1 MTLLKAIFD
10 SHASLEW
17 VYNMRAPLS
26 WIKEFVDI
34 PESITA
40 EQISDGLIRVGF
52 EVEEIITQGSDLTG
66 PLVFAQVL
74 SIEELTE
81 FKKPVRYV
89 GLDCGENATRYVICG
104 ATNFAVGDV
113 IVAALPGAVLPG
125 DFVIAARETYG
136 KTSNGMICSAREL
149 GLGDDHSGIMTFTE
163 GSVTIGAD
171 AIAGLLIND
180 VIFDIAVNPDR
191 GYALSIR
198 GIAREVAASQGL
210 AFRDPVEPLRGLT
223 FPETGKGVAA
233 KIADPSTASVFY
245 LRTLSDFDPTAT
257 TPLWMRRRIEKM
269 GMRAIS
275 LVVDVTNY
283 VMLELGQP
291 LHAFDKSK
299 IKGGLTIKRAG
310 KAQPFTT
317 LDGQIRQLDPDDL
330 MVCDDEQP
338 LALAGTMGGASSEIS
353 DSTTEIALE
362 AVRFEPI
369 CVAKN
374 SRRHKLSSEASRRL
388 ERSVDPSLA
397 EFASAR
403 FVQLLTENS
412 SARHVATVVAGE
424 PRYAPVVKIDPAF
437 ISRTLGVE
445 IAPSKIAEVL
455 RIIGCDVDEKTFE
468 VDPPSWRSDLLTPSD
483 FTEEVARM
491 IGYDQI
497 PSVLPPR
504 PLHASLTVNQKRR
517 RAVAQMFANRGL
529 AEVQTFPFTNQE
541 TIDFMGFV
549 GERAATYKIANP
561 MSEEFPLMRVHLVPG
576 LIEVAARNI
585 SRGAKDFA
593 IFEMGSIFRSSQKL
607 VPFISPDLSQRP
619 DQKQIEEI
627 FASVPTQGYHVAG
640 LLVGKNETE
649 DWQGKARSYTWQDA
663 IACAQDVLSLCH
675 LKWTVERSEFAPWHP
690 GRCAE
695 LVVNGKAVAH
705 AGELHPRIVAKYG
718 LPERSVAFAVALS
731 ALPESELV
739 RPSTVGTMPAALQ
752 DVALIVDAGVAASAV
767 ESALRTGAG
776 DLLESITLFDRY
788 DKLGDDKISLA
799 FSLVFRAPDRTLTG
813 AEVAAMRE
821 AAVAEAFKATGAILR
836 TA

>member
-1 MTLLKAIFD
+1 
-10 SHASLEW
+10 
-17 VYNMRAPLS
+17 MRAPLS

-52 EVEEIITQGSDLTG
+52 EVEEIIKQGADLSG
-66 PLVFAQVL
+66 PLVFAKVL
-74 SIEELTE
+74 SIDELTE

-89 GLDCGENATRYVICG
+89 GLDCGEKETRFVICG
-104 ATNFAVGDV
+104 ATNFKVGDL

-125 DFVIAARETYG
+125 DFAIAARETYG

-149 GLGDDHSGIMTFTE
+149 GLGEDHSGIMTFAE
-163 GSVTIGAD
+163 GTVTIGQD
-171 AIAGLLIND
+171 AIEGLMIND

-198 GIAREVAASQGL
+198 GIAREVAGSL
-210 AFRDPVEPLRGLT
+210 NLKFTDPVDALRDLT
-223 FPETGKGVAA
+223 FAETGKGVSA
-233 KIADPSTASVFY
+233 KIADPATASVFY
-245 LRTLSDFDPTAT
+245 LRTLSNFDSAAT

-269 GMRAIS
+269 GMRSIS

-291 LHAFDKSK
+291 LHAFDKEK

-330 MVCDDEQP
+330 MVCDDDQP

-353 DSTTEIALE
+353 ESTTEIALE
-362 AVRFEPI
+362 AVRFDPVCI
-369 CVAKN
+369 AKN

-403 FVQLLTENS
+403 FVQLLTTHS
-412 SARHVATVVAGE
+412 SAKHVATVVDGR
-424 PRYAPVVKIDPAF
+424 PRYAPLLMLDPAY
-437 ISRTLGVE
+437 ISRTLGLD
-445 IAPSKIAEVL
+445 IAPAKIAELL
-455 RIIGCDVDEKTFE
+455 RAVGCDVDEKIFE
-468 VDPPSWRSDLLTPSD
+468 VDPPSWRWDLLTPAD
-483 FTEEVARM
+483 LAEEVARM
-491 IGYDQI
+491 IGYDKI

-504 PLHASLTVNQKRR
+504 PLHASLTSNQKRR
-517 RAVAQMFANRGL
+517 RAVAQMLANRGL

-549 GERAATYKIANP
+549 GERASTYKIANP

-585 SRGAKDFA
+585 SRGARDFA

-607 VPFISPDLSQRP
+607 VPFISPDLAQRP
-619 DQKQIEEI
+619 NQKIIDEI
-627 FASVPTQGYHVAG
+627 FASVPPQGYHVSG
-640 LLVGKNETE
+640 LLVGKNEIE
-649 DWQGKARSYTWQDA
+649 DWQGKARLYTWQDA
-663 IACAQDVLSLCH
+663 IAYAQDVLALCN
-675 LKWTVERSEFAPWHP
+675 LKWTVKRSDFAPWHP

-695 LVVNGKAVAH
+695 LIVDGKAVAH

-731 ALPESELV
+731 ALPDSELV
-739 RPSTVGTMPAALQ
+739 RPTTVGTMPAALQ
-752 DVALIVDAGVAASAV
+752 DVALIVEAGITAAEV
-767 ESALRTGAG
+767 EAALRSGAG
-776 DLLESITLFDRY
+776 ELLESITLFDRY
-788 DKLGDDKISLA
+788 DKLGDGKISLA

-813 AEVAAMRE
+813 AEVAQMRE
-821 AAVAEAFKATGAILR
+821 SAVAAAAKATGAVLR